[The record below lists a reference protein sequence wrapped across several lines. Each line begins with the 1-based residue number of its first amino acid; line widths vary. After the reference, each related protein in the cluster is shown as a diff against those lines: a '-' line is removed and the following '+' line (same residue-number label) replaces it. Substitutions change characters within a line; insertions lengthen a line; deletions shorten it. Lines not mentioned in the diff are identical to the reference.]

1 MQTFEDYKKS
11 RDESVS
17 LLRDLAQKLRVLGGE
32 SKARTIMQVAQE
44 LDNNDFRIIFCGEF
58 KRGKSTLI
66 NAILGQKAL
75 PMKVAPCTGVITE
88 VKYSPDPKVL
98 VHPLRGDPFKA
109 SHEDIKKYIA
119 IQGNDAPDVSRVEL
133 CYPIDICQNAITL
146 IDSPGLNEDW
156 KRTQVSLTELNKAD
170 AVIPGTQCES
180 KIR

>member
-17 LLRDLAQKLRVLGGE
+17 LLRELAKQLRILGGE
-32 SKARTIMQVAQE
+32 SKARTIIQVAE
-44 LDNNDFRIIFCGEF
+44 KLSNNDFRIIFCGEF

-88 VKYSPDPKVL
+88 VKFSQDPKVL

-109 SHEDIKKYIA
+109 SQEDIKKYIS

-133 CYPIDICQNAITL
+133 CYPIDICHNALHLSTL
-146 IDSPGLNEDW
+146 L
-156 KRTQVSLTELNKAD
+156 V
-170 AVIPGTQCES
+170 
-180 KIR
+180 